1 MGDIDHSHED
11 GYLDL
16 GDGKDFEI
24 ISNGINIY
32 PQETE
37 MQSIQHPD
45 VANVAVFGIPNGGI
59 RRRGQGSLSAIN
71 WPINEEDMALTLKEW
86 LRSFLSHVKIPR
98 SIDFKE
104 ALTRLDNGKIYELS
118 TATI

>member
-45 VANVAVFGIPNGGI
+45 VAVFGIPIGGI
-59 RRRGQGSLSAIN
+59 RRKGQGSLSAIS
-71 WPINEEDMALTLKEW
+71 WPINEEDMALILKEW

-98 SIDFKE
+98 SIDFE
-104 ALTRLDNGKIYELS
+104 ETLTRLDNGKIHESS